1 MIQSMT
7 GFGAASADLDGS
19 HYVVEIRSLNNK
31 YLKATVRVPEE
42 LAGLEPELE
51 AALSKRLS
59 RGSVTLTVRFSDSSE
74 NAAARI
80 NSAAIQK
87 YLDQLLAVQGIDH
100 DAAHVDLAA
109 LLSLPGVVINDTGE
123 DRLEQARSALL
134 PLIEQACDKV
144 ISMRG
149 REGQAL
155 LKQLHEQRDFISTRL
170 QAVATRAPVVV
181 EEYQRRLRQRIDAL
195 LAESGATVTEADLV
209 REVAVYAERSDI
221 AEEVSRLD
229 AHLDQFGEIIDSEEG
244 NPTGRTLDFL
254 TQEMLREAN
263 TIASKSS
270 DSQIS
275 RHIVEIKGAIDRMRE
290 QVQNVE

>member
-7 GFGAASADLDGS
+7 GFGAASADLEGS
-19 HYVVEIRSLNNK
+19 HYVVEIRTLNNK
-31 YLKATVRVPEE
+31 YLKVSVRVPEE

-59 RGSVTLTVRFSDSSE
+59 RGSVTLTVRFSDASE
-74 NAAARI
+74 RAASRINAAA
-80 NSAAIQK
+80 IQR
-87 YLDQLLAVQGIDH
+87 YLEQIFSVEGIDH

-123 DRLEQARSALL
+123 DRLEQARQALL
-134 PLIEQACDKV
+134 PLVEQACDKV
-144 ISMRG
+144 VAMRS
-149 REGQAL
+149 REGKSL
-155 LKQLHEQRDFISTRL
+155 LDVLHGQREFISERL
-170 QAVATRAPVVV
+170 AHVADRAPIVV

-195 LAESGATVTEADLV
+195 LAESGSMVTEADLV
-209 REVAVYAERSDI
+209 REVAIYAERSDI
-221 AEEVSRLD
+221 AEEVSRLS
-229 AHLDQFGEIIDSEEG
+229 AHLEQFGEIIDNAG
-244 NPTGRTLDFL
+244 GAPAGRTLDFL
-254 TQEMLREAN
+254 TQELLREAN

-270 DSQIS
+270 DAPIS

>member
-7 GFGAASADLDGS
+7 GFGAASTDLEGS
-19 HYVVEIRSLNNK
+19 HYVVEIRALNNK
-31 YLKATVRVPEE
+31 YLKVTVRVPED

-51 AALSKRLS
+51 AALAKRLS

-74 NAAARI
+74 RAASRI

-87 YLDQLLAVQGIDH
+87 YLEQIFAVQGIDH

-123 DRLEQARSALL
+123 DRIEQARKALL
-134 PLIEQACDKV
+134 PLVEQACDKV

-149 REGQAL
+149 REGRAL
-155 LKQLHEQRDFISTRL
+155 RDLLHQQRDFIGMRL
-170 QAVATRAPVVV
+170 KSVADRAPVVV
-181 EEYQRRLRQRIDAL
+181 EDYQRRLRQRIDAL
-195 LAESGATVTEADLV
+195 LADSGSTVTEADLV
-209 REVAVYAERSDI
+209 REIAIYAERSDI
-221 AEEVSRLD
+221 AEEVSRLA
-229 AHLDQFGEIIDSEEG
+229 AHLEQFGEIIDNKDGS
-244 NPTGRTLDFL
+244 PAGRTLDFL
-254 TQEMLREAN
+254 TQELLREAN

-270 DSQIS
+270 DAQIS